1 MAQGG
6 SGGLECSKR
15 SRWNRMLTLS
25 SAIPFSRFLG
35 NSSTK
40 LRQQL
45 RHIDVVS
52 DRADDGRRI
61 AGFCPQ
67 KG

>member
-15 SRWNRMLTLS
+15 SRWNCLFRLL

-35 NSSTK
+35 NSITK

-52 DRADDGRRI
+52 DSADDGRRI
-61 AGFCPQ
+61 RGFRPQ